1 MVCAT
6 GLRVRPAK
14 NSDRR
19 FFFEVR
25 RAVFRTYVE
34 ETSGWDDAEQRT
46 IADREFDELPIAIV
60 EEDGRSVGYLRV
72 VHKDEYDFID
82 EIAVLP
88 EAQGRGIGSQ
98 LLRDVLQ
105 SAHER
110 GIPVRLSV
118 FASNP
123 ARALY
128 TRLGFHVTRID
139 LPRMAMEWRPNDGS
153 PSGSALGT
161 EGVDQLADRGPVEHR
176 R

>member
-1 MVCAT
+1 MYAA
-6 GLRVRPAK
+6 RPRIRPAK
-14 NSDRR
+14 SSDRR

-46 IADREFDELPIAIV
+46 IADREFDELPRVIIEA
-60 EEDGRSVGYLRV
+60 DGRSVGYLCV
-72 VHKDEYDFID
+72 VHKDECDFID

-88 EAQGRGIGSQ
+88 EAQGRGIGTQ

-105 SAHER
+105 SAQKR
-110 GIPVRLSV
+110 GVPVQLSV
-118 FASNP
+118 FANNP

-139 LPRMAMEWRPNDGS
+139 HPRVAMEWKPNAAA
-153 PSGSALGT
+153 PSGSTLGT
-161 EGVDQLADRGPVEHR
+161 EGLDQPTDRGPVEHR